1 MTMLAPYAAQLAPYT
16 AFVKPYSTYVT
27 PYIGY
32 LPTLLTPIH
41 PNFPF
46 APLDVIGAMRLSSVV
61 NWIAGGVFEPAVV
74 VEVDKKGKTVTRAV
88 KPRVRATLVR
98 ELTGLMIVVFG
109 PETFLG
115 MVTGT
120 TPSWL
125 VSLKI
130 PLLFCVTREFF
141 LRFQVVI

>member
-1 MTMLAPYAAQLAPYT
+1 MSVLAPYVAQLAPYN
-16 AFVKPYSTYVT
+16 AFVKLYSTYVT
-27 PYIGY
+27 PYVDY

-46 APLDVIGAMRLSSVV
+46 APLDVIGAMRISSVV
-61 NWIAGGVFEPAVV
+61 NWIAGGAFEPAVV
-74 VEVDKKGKTVTRAV
+74 VEVNKKGKTVTRAV
-88 KPRVRATLVR
+88 KPKTRATLAR

-125 VSLKI
+125 VSLKL
-130 PLLFCVTREFF
+130 PLLFCVTRMSHD
-141 LRFQVVI
+141 RASHS